1 MGVVANEPSMED
13 ILSSIKRIIADGSD
27 RAPVAKPSRKRA
39 VADATDASA
48 ADQFPGDVPSVVP
61 EDDPAILEL
70 TEEIS
75 LDEPAEV
82 LSAAPDATDPETAE
96 LEAIAA
102 PAEPVPPVPD
112 LQASAG
118 ILSDRS
124 AQAARESLSHLSTL
138 LVRPREGD
146 SNTLE
151 GLVREMLRPM
161 LKEWLEANLPD
172 LVESMVKKEID
183 RIVGRLG

>member
-13 ILSSIKRIIADGSD
+13 ILSSIKRIIADGSE
-27 RAPVAKPSRKRA
+27 RAPAARPGRKRGGA
-39 VADATDASA
+39 EPVGEGANDPA
-48 ADQFPGDVPSVVP
+48 ADSEHLAMP
-61 EDDPAILEL
+61 EDEPAILEL

-75 LDEPAEV
+75 LDPPADAP
-82 LSAAPDATDPETAE
+82 SAAPSAT
-96 LEAIAA
+96 AA
-102 PAEPVPPVPD
+102 PDVAEEEKEETVPG

-118 ILSDRS
+118 IISDRS